1 MQIPDLLNRKKSYIL
16 LFIKIS
22 FGLILLLLFSI
33 LVAVNDLFV
42 NP

>member
-1 MQIPDLLNRKKSYIL
+1 MHIPDLLNKKKSYIL
-16 LFIKIS
+16 LFNKIS
-22 FGLILLLLFSI
+22 FELILSLFSI